1 MKKLFLLGAMVC
13 ALGMMTAC
21 DYALELWYT
30 LDNQSGH
37 VATVTFGDNKID
49 VANGETKD
57 AMISDDRYGGMNST
71 KEEVIDNTRRCYG
84 DSVVMVFDQNLKVV
98 YYASDS
104 LADGPYDF
112 NSNKYKCIERDVRMY
127 GKTEHCFTNMV
138 YTITEE
144 DYNRAQ

>member
-1 MKKLFLLGAMVC
+1 MVC

-37 VATVTFGDNKID
+37 DVVVTFGDNTIE
-49 VANGETKD
+49 VANGKTKD
-57 AMISDDRYGGMNST
+57 AQISYDRYGGRNYSR
-71 KEEVIDNTRRCYG
+71 EELIENTRRCYG

-98 YYASDS
+98 YHASDS
-104 LADGPYDF
+104 IADSPYDF
-112 NSNKYKCIERDVRMY
+112 NSSKYKCVERDVRLY
-127 GKTEHCFTNMV
+127 GKTEHCFTSMV